1 MKLVECVPN
10 FSEGRDR
17 GITDAIAAAVTSV
30 GGIRLLDVDPG
41 AATNRTVF
49 TFVGPIDAVEE
60 AAFAAMERAA
70 ALIDMRAHK
79 GEHPRIGATDVCPF
93 VPLGDTTMKECIE
106 LARRVGRRAS
116 EQLGIPVY
124 LYEEAAVSPARRS
137 LAEIRKGEY
146 EGLEKKLKD
155 PAWAPDF
162 GPARFNARS
171 GASVVGAREFLIAY
185 NVDLNTKD
193 RKLANLIAQEIRET
207 GRPKRGSEGRILKAA
222 DGSTV
227 TEPGRSTLACVRA
240 TGWYIE
246 EYGQAQVSINLTNFK
261 VTPPHRVFEVVEQEA
276 ARLGLRVTGSEVVG
290 LVPLEAIRM
299 AGRHYLA
306 KQGKSPAA
314 AEPELVRAA
323 IVSLGLEDVT
333 AFDPGKKIIEHCVE
347 EPRRLARMS
356 LEDLAH
362 EVSAAVPA
370 PGGGS
375 VAAICGALSAGL
387 SAMVS
392 ALSYERKG
400 MEGRREV
407 FARLGGE
414 AQSLKSRLLDAVDAD
429 ANAFERLIAA
439 NRLPR
444 GNYDERAARLAR
456 VDAVRVATLGAIEV
470 PLSVMRDSIKALE
483 LAGEMAREGLA
494 SALSDAGVAALAAAA
509 AVEGAYYNVRIN
521 LPGLDDPAAS
531 ARLRSESEGLLH
543 RAATLKDAVT
553 AALRESLEKA

>member
-10 FSEGRDR
+10 FSEGRAR
-17 GITDAIAAAVTSV
+17 GVTDAIAAAVTSV
-30 GGIRLLDVDPG
+30 AGIRLLDVDSG

-49 TFVGPIDAVEE
+49 TFVGPIAAVEE
-60 AAFAAMERAA
+60 AAFAAMEKAA

-93 VPLGDTTMKECIE
+93 VPLGDTTMEECVE
-106 LARRVGRRAS
+106 LARRVGRRAG

-124 LYEEAAVSPARRS
+124 LYEEAATSPARRS

-155 PAWAPDF
+155 PSWTPDF

-207 GRPKRGSEGRILKAA
+207 GRPKRGSEGKILKDAG
-222 DGSTV
+222 GSTI
-227 TEPGRSTLACVRA
+227 TEPGRSLLACVRA

-261 VTPPHRVFEVVEQEA
+261 VTPPHKVFEAVEQEA
-276 ARLGLRVTGSEVVG
+276 AKLGLRVTGSEIIG

-306 KQGKSPAA
+306 KQGKSPSAP
-314 AEPELVRAA
+314 EPELVRAA
-323 IVSLGLEDVT
+323 IVSLGLEDVA
-333 AFDPGKKIIEHCVE
+333 AFDPGKKIIERCVE

-362 EVSAAVPA
+362 AVSAAVPA

-400 MEGRREV
+400 TEGRREA

-429 ANAFERLIAA
+429 ADAFDRLIEA

-444 GNYDERAARLAR
+444 GNDDERRTR
-456 VDAVRVATLGAIEV
+456 EDAVRAATLGAIEV
-470 PLSVMRDSIKALE
+470 PLSVMRDSVKALE
-483 LAGEMAREGLA
+483 LAGEMARDGLA
-494 SALSDAGVAALAAAA
+494 SALSDAGVAALAAGAA
-509 AVEGAYYNVRIN
+509 AEGAYYNVRIN
-521 LPGLDDPAAS
+521 LPGLDDQAAS

-543 RAATLKDAVT
+543 RAAELKESVT
-553 AALRESLEKA
+553 TALRQSLENP